1 MARGSRQNP
10 VQCAIMSERP
20 AYCCANVKT
29 TLRKMYEYNTFL
41 TKRVMFPSLRDG
53 FILNGIHRPKKGN
66 LTYFSRMSHLNF
78 DFVFSIVGFSQS
90 WGQKGPRLIFIPQR
104 SMALTK
110 SAKWLQGD
118 W

>member
-90 WGQKGPRLIFIPQR
+90 WGFLNRGGKRGR
-104 SMALTK
+104 
-110 SAKWLQGD
+110 G
-118 W
+118 